1 MPTVLKTLHTV
12 IAETGER
19 LFSRIAKDQE
29 SLKKFPELMRDIVEE
44 ELMPS
49 IDYKYAA
56 FKVLGR
62 NLRTMTPEQ
71 REKFVVFYA
80 QLLSKNLRNSVKTI

>member
-1 MPTVLKTLHTV
+1 MKLLFVFIAILFSTALTTFSNIAYSIENSPYTV
-12 IAETGER
+12 IADAGER

-49 IDYKYAA
+49 ID
-56 FKVLGR
+56 
-62 NLRTMTPEQ
+62 
-71 REKFVVFYA
+71 
-80 QLLSKNLRNSVKTI
+80 